1 MTDATEKATSQRV
14 NLNTWLSIAGFA
26 VVILGG
32 AMRIGGFEAD
42 VEARLKDAAAKVAEL
57 QLQQNATTVRI
68 DSSIQSLEAATNTL
82 NIRDARNDERMNS
95 ILETLRRIDAKLTAQ
110 DLRENGGKP

>member
-1 MTDATEKATSQRV
+1 MSEATEKATSQRV

-42 VEARLKDAAAKVAEL
+42 VEARLKDS
-57 QLQQNATTVRI
+57 ATSTTAPI
-68 DSSIQSLEAATNTL
+68 
-82 NIRDARNDERMNS
+82 DARLKYFDGA
-95 ILETLRRIDAKLTAQ
+95 DFA
-110 DLRENGGKP
+110 

>member
-1 MTDATEKATSQRV
+1 MSEATEKATSQRV

-42 VEARLKDAAAKVAEL
+42 VEARLKDSATSTAEL
-57 QLQQNATTVRI
+57 QIQQNATTARV
-68 DSSIQSLEAATNTL
+68 DSSIRNLEAAVNNL
-82 NIRDARNDERMNS
+82 NIRDARLKYFDGA
-95 ILETLRRIDAKLTAQ
+95 DFA
-110 DLRENGGKP
+110 